1 MKQTYCYNRFFALF
15 LQNSK
20 PFLSFPKIV
29 FRIQMLFFEDFT
41 TFTVQNMI
49 PVSKNVLYMIF
60 ERSKYLNELIAGRG
74 NGLVKII
81 TGVRRCGK
89 SFLLFNIWHKWLQ
102 NHGIKE
108 DHIIE
113 IQLDDFRNR
122 HLRKPDVL
130 LNYIDSKIVDDVNYY
145 IVLDEVQLV
154 EDFVEIILSLTHMK
168 NVDVYVS
175 GSNSRFLSS
184 DVVTEFRGRG
194 DEIRV
199 RPLTFDEYFKGVGGD
214 IRKAWL
220 DYYTFGGLPQV
231 ALLETEEKKV
241 DYLRRLYE
249 TTYLCDVI
257 ERNHLR
263 NPEGM
268 KELVRILASNIGSS
282 TNPTRIANT
291 FQSSQGVAIKRDTI
305 KQYIEYLKDSFL
317 IEEALRYDVKGRK
330 YIGTETKYYFADIG
344 IRAAI
349 LNYRQQEETHIME
362 NIIYNELRCRSYNV
376 DVGMVELGGKD
387 NSGKFVRKQLE
398 VDFVVNRPPYR
409 VYIQSAFHMPTQEK
423 EIQERRSLLAIND
436 HFRKIVIVGDDIH
449 RKEDEFGVLTV
460 GLLDFLTDPKLLE
473 QG

>member
-1 MKQTYCYNRFFALF
+1 
-15 LQNSK
+15 
-20 PFLSFPKIV
+20 
-29 FRIQMLFFEDFT
+29 
-41 TFTVQNMI
+41 MI

-449 RKEDEFGVLTV
+449 RKEDEYGVLTV

>member
-1 MKQTYCYNRFFALF
+1 MF

-60 ERSKYLNELIAGRG
+60 ERSKYLNELIAGRE

-268 KELVRILASNIGSS
+268 KELVRILASEIGSS

>member
-1 MKQTYCYNRFFALF
+1 MF

-41 TFTVQNMI
+41 TFTVQNTI

>member
-1 MKQTYCYNRFFALF
+1 
-15 LQNSK
+15 
-20 PFLSFPKIV
+20 
-29 FRIQMLFFEDFT
+29 MLFFEDFT

-130 LNYIDSKIVDDVNYY
+130 LDYIDSKIVDDVNYY

>member
-1 MKQTYCYNRFFALF
+1 MF

-231 ALLETEEKKV
+231 ALLETKEKKV

>member
-1 MKQTYCYNRFFALF
+1 
-15 LQNSK
+15 
-20 PFLSFPKIV
+20 
-29 FRIQMLFFEDFT
+29 
-41 TFTVQNMI
+41 
-49 PVSKNVLYMIF
+49 MIF
-60 ERSKYLNELIAGRG
+60 ERKKYLDELIAGRG

-89 SFLLFNIWHKWLQ
+89 SFLLFDIWHNWLLE
-102 NHGIKE
+102 HGVTNS
-108 DHIIE
+108 HIIE

-122 HLRKPDVL
+122 RLRKPDAL
-130 LNYIDSKIVDDVNYY
+130 LDYIDSKVVDDGNPYY

-154 EDFVEIILSLTHMK
+154 EEFVEVILSLTHMR

-194 DEIRV
+194 DEIRIW
-199 RPLTFDEYFKGVGGD
+199 PLTFDEYFSGIGGD

-231 ALLETEEKKV
+231 ALLETEEKKT
-241 DYLRRLYE
+241 DYLRGLYE
-249 TTYLCDVI
+249 MTYLRDVI

-263 NPEGM
+263 NSEGM
-268 KELVRILASNIGSS
+268 KELVRVIASGIGSS

-291 FQSSQGVAIKRDTI
+291 FQSSQGVTIKRDTL
-305 KQYIEYLKDSFL
+305 KQYIDYLKDSFL

-362 NIIYNELRCRSYNV
+362 NIIYNELRSRGYNV
-376 DVGMVELGGKD
+376 DVGLVELGGKD
-387 NSGKFVRKQLE
+387 ENGKFVRKQLE

-409 VYIQSAFHMPTQEK
+409 VYIQSAFHMPTPEK
-423 EIQERRSLLAIND
+423 EQQERRPLLSIND

-449 RKEDEFGVLTV
+449 RKEDELGVLTV
-460 GLLDFLTDPKLLE
+460 GLLDFLTDKNLLE

>member
-1 MKQTYCYNRFFALF
+1 
-15 LQNSK
+15 
-20 PFLSFPKIV
+20 
-29 FRIQMLFFEDFT
+29 MLFFEDFT

-449 RKEDEFGVLTV
+449 RKEDELGVLTV

>member
-1 MKQTYCYNRFFALF
+1 MF

-41 TFTVQNMI
+41 TFTVQNTI

-199 RPLTFDEYFKGVGGD
+199 RPLTFDEYFIGVGGD

>member
-1 MKQTYCYNRFFALF
+1 MF

-305 KQYIEYLKDSFL
+305 KQYIEYLKESFL

>member
-1 MKQTYCYNRFFALF
+1 
-15 LQNSK
+15 
-20 PFLSFPKIV
+20 
-29 FRIQMLFFEDFT
+29 
-41 TFTVQNMI
+41 MI

-241 DYLRRLYE
+241 DYLCRLYE

-436 HFRKIVIVGDDIH
+436 HFRKIVFVGDDIH

>member
-1 MKQTYCYNRFFALF
+1 
-15 LQNSK
+15 
-20 PFLSFPKIV
+20 
-29 FRIQMLFFEDFT
+29 MLFFEDFT

-305 KQYIEYLKDSFL
+305 KQYIEYMKDSFL

>member
-1 MKQTYCYNRFFALF
+1 
-15 LQNSK
+15 
-20 PFLSFPKIV
+20 
-29 FRIQMLFFEDFT
+29 
-41 TFTVQNMI
+41 
-49 PVSKNVLYMIF
+49 MIF

-145 IVLDEVQLV
+145 IILDEVQLV

-268 KELVRILASNIGSS
+268 KELVRILASNIGST

-387 NSGKFVRKQLE
+387 NSGKFVRKQFE

>member
-1 MKQTYCYNRFFALF
+1 MF

-241 DYLRRLYE
+241 DYLSRLYE